1 MNVEVKTFSD
11 VANAVLALFTFVLAV
26 ATVWLAFATRWMASV
41 SKEAF
46 DLESRAYFV
55 FRNFLFKFYVEKP
68 EEGKAPTKGHL
79 KIGLLFGNP
88 GKVLIN
94 YEVKSIR
101 ATYAGATIDNPAFKS
116 RKGVIYPN
124 DGTVFWYGVIPNV
137 DISAFPKSG
146 VVEYTV
152 EYYSVLRK
160 GLHKTHRKIE
170 YIINAVEPVADFDW
184 LYLEESET
192 GSDAEKDA

>member
-1 MNVEVKTFSD
+1 MCVEVKTFSD
-11 VANAVLALFTFVLAV
+11 IANAVLASFTVVLAV
-26 ATVWLAFATRWMASV
+26 ATVWLAVATRRMAAV

-55 FRNFLFKFYVEKP
+55 LRNFIFKFFIEKQG
-68 EEGKAPTKGHL
+68 EGTAPTKGHL
-79 KIGLLFGNP
+79 KIGLMFGNP

-101 ATYAGATIDNPAFKS
+101 ATYAGATIDNPSFK
-116 RKGVIYPN
+116 RMKGVIHPS

-137 DISAFPKSG
+137 DISSFPKGG

-152 EYYSVLRK
+152 EYYSVHRK
-160 GLHKTHRKIE
+160 GLYSSHRKVE
-170 YIINAVEPVADFDW
+170 YTINAVHPVADFDW
-184 LYLEESET
+184 LYLEESDIGPE
-192 GSDAEKDA
+192 DE